1 MNFVHVKAQRQSHA
15 ARTKRRNNLPTAYEY
30 YAVRVETVVYRI
42 RASVHVGVACKGSPS
57 LTFST
62 IYTYISRTQ
71 PSLRACFAARVEMVV
86 YLIRASVHVGLRVV
100 LALSSALYNAL
111 ATVICPGRP
120 AARAIARAA
129 EKRGK
134 QGRAHA

>member
-15 ARTKRRNNLPTAYEY
+15 AHTKRRNNLPTAYEY
-30 YAVRVETVVYRI
+30 YAARVETVVYRI

-71 PSLRACFAARVEMVV
+71 PSLRACFAARVEMLV

-100 LALSSALYNAL
+100 LALLYNVL